1 VTSGQHGGRDYGH
14 DYQAYPPQH
23 PDHDGQSGWGAGS
36 TPAAGRNGYHH
47 RDHPQQP
54 GYQQP
59 DYAGAGY
66 PSEDH
71 RFAGYQQPG
80 YQQPGY
86 GESGYGES
94 GYGESGYGESGYGE
108 SGYQGSAYRD
118 SAYQDSAYQGSAYQE
133 PAYPGYRRQDE
144 DYPTASYRAVAR
156 TPDDHTVALERRRP
170 ADIRPAADVARSKRK
185 RRGLPL
191 WQELPLL
198 LIIAFCLAILVRTF
212 LLQAFYI
219 PSGSMEDTLIAGDRV
234 LVNKVVYQFREPAR
248 GEVVV
253 FRGTDAWAPVETDE
267 GDIGT
272 FARIGRTLG
281 DLVGVSRPG
290 EKDFIKRV
298 IGLPGD
304 TVSCCSVD
312 GQVFV
317 NGQPLDENYVIRD
330 SPLDEGEGSANDCR
344 SRQFDEVVVQPGHMF
359 VMGDHRQVSQDSRCQ
374 GQVPIDNVIGRA
386 FVIVWP
392 NGRWNSLPQPETFAN
407 VPPSATAAG
416 PLAPL
421 PPGPLAQLPFVLP
434 ILLPLGWTG
443 RRRMRAEPE
452 SLWSPSARSRL
463 IGRHSGRRLAE

>member
-1 VTSGQHGGRDYGH
+1 VTSGQYGGRDYGH
-14 DYQAYPPQH
+14 DYQAYPPQ
-23 PDHDGQSGWGAGS
+23 PPEHDGQSAWGAGS
-36 TPAAGRNGYHH
+36 PPAAGQNGYPYHAQH
-47 RDHPQQP
+47 SGYSQP
-54 GYQQP
+54 EYANGR
-59 DYAGAGY
+59 YAG
-66 PSEDH
+66 ED
-71 RFAGYQQPG
+71 
-80 YQQPGY
+80 
-86 GESGYGES
+86 
-94 GYGESGYGESGYGE
+94 
-108 SGYQGSAYRD
+108 YRV
-118 SAYQDSAYQGSAYQE
+118 SAYQE
-133 PAYPGYRRQDE
+133 PAYREPGYGEPGYRE
-144 DYPTASYRAVAR
+144 PEYDYPAVGHRAAGR
-156 TPDDHTVALERRRP
+156 PRDDHTVGLARRRP
-170 ADIRPAADVARSKRK
+170 ADTRPGDPTGAKRK

-272 FARIGRTLG
+272 FAKIGRALG

-304 TVSCCSVD
+304 TVSCCNVD

-317 NGQPLDENYVIRD
+317 NGQPIAEDYVIRD
-330 SPLDEGEGSANDCR
+330 SPLDEDGGGSGNDCR
-344 SRQFDEVVVQPGHMF
+344 SRQFDEIVVQPGHMF

-392 NGRWNSLPQPETFAN
+392 NGRWSSLSQPDTFAN
-407 VPPSATAAG
+407 VPPPATTVG
-416 PLAPL
+416 SMAPMIA
-421 PPGPLAQLPFVLP
+421 PPGPPAQLAFVLP
-434 ILLPLGWTG
+434 ILLQIGWTM
-443 RRRMRAEPE
+443 RRRLRAEPE
-452 SLWSPSARSRL
+452 LSRRRPARSRL
-463 IGRHSGRRLAE
+463 IERDSGRRLAE